1 MGISMKYEKNIGFY
15 DYIPLFL
22 IIATNKHII
31 NIFHQEFYSL
41 TTEQIQ
47 RVSPSPFPSEIM
59 SYLLYSH
66 NLRESL

>member
-15 DYIPLFL
+15 YYIPLFL

-31 NIFHQEFYSL
+31 NIFHQEFYPL

-47 RVSPSPFPSEIM
+47 RVSPSPFPFEIM
-59 SYLLYSH
+59 SYLLY
-66 NLRESL
+66 